1 MNVDG
6 MNTYI
11 LPGRD
16 MYTDGCTRP
25 TSKAYINSLRS
36 RITLLED
43 LLQQKGFSGL
53 LGDSFQNIET
63 DSNDIQN
70 YQPRTSP
77 RQNYGDIL
85 EGRYISASA
94 QPNVLLS
101 ESIDVETIQ
110 DFSSHFDATQFLL
123 PDIST
128 TVSSRSEVT
137 NRVAIEDIAT
147 STVAAIGIS
156 AEDYDY
162 LMCLYWTH
170 YNSILPLIDRISFEE
185 DRKNGGRTFF
195 SNLLERCLLA
205 MGFAFADQARL
216 ETNQLRLSCDEN
228 PLHTEITRI
237 FEHGSDKAPNL
248 PNLQAMLL
256 LGELELRAG
265 RLHRGWDFV
274 GKLCTF
280 SHFYVCQRLA
290 LSFENCRLSHST
302 YELYY

>member
-6 MNTYI
+6 TNTFI

-16 MYTDGCTRP
+16 MDTNGCARP

-53 LGDSFQNIET
+53 LGDSFENSET
-63 DSNDIQN
+63 DSNDFQN

-77 RQNYGDIL
+77 RQNYDDIP
-85 EGRYISASA
+85 EARYMGANT

-101 ESIDVETIQ
+101 ESINVETIQ
-110 DFSSHFDATQFLL
+110 DFSSHLDATQFHL

-128 TVSSRSEVT
+128 TVSSRSEAT
-137 NRVAIEDIAT
+137 NCVATEDIAP
-147 STVAAIGIS
+147 SPVATIGIS
-156 AEDYDY
+156 AGDYDY

-170 YNSILPLIDRISFEE
+170 YNSILPLIDRTSFEE

-205 MGFAFADQARL
+205 MGFTFADQARL

-228 PLHTEITRI
+228 PLHTEVTRI
-237 FEHGSDKAPNL
+237 FEHGSDKSPNL
-248 PNLQAMLL
+248 PNLQAILL

-265 RLHRGWDFV
+265 RLHRGWDFA
-274 GKLCTF
+274 GKFCTF
-280 SHFYVCQRLA
+280 PISICGRASLIFPGG
-290 LSFENCRLSHST
+290 CRKAILPIN
-302 YELYY
+302 